1 MDRQTA
7 EARKDMVMNFS
18 TILRTNAICTRQDL
32 TPPPMLKRLRAVVQG
47 YERVIRKKITEPY
60 TLKIRM
66 FISITRLDNN

>member
-47 YERVIRKKITEPY
+47 YERVIRKKNYWALHTED
-60 TLKIRM
+60 KNVHKHNKAR
-66 FISITRLDNN
+66 